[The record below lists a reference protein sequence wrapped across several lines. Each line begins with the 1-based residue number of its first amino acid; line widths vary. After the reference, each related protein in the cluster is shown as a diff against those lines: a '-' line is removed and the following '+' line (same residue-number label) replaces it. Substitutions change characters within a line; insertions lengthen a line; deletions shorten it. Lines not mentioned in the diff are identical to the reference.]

1 LMGALGVLFVS
12 GEFSTGMIRS
22 TFAAVPQRLPVLWA
36 KLGVVVAVTLVTM
49 TGMSLIA
56 FVASER
62 LIGHYRPA
70 FSLSQPG
77 VLRVVLGTGVYLTLV
92 AVIGSA
98 IAWIVRSTPGSLVA
112 YFAAILVVPVIMES
126 LLGTWGKD
134 IARFLPTLA
143 GASFSTSIRLPH
155 TLTPWTGLAVM
166 AAWAVVGIAVAAV
179 QLRRRDA

>member
-1 LMGALGVLFVS
+1 
-12 GEFSTGMIRS
+12 
-22 TFAAVPQRLPVLWA
+22 
-36 KLGVVVAVTLVTM
+36 
-49 TGMSLIA
+49 MSA
-56 FVASER
+56 

-112 YFAAILVVPVIMES
+112 YFATILVVPVIVGN

-134 IARFLPTLA
+134 IAQFLPTTA
-143 GASFSTSIRLPH
+143 GASFSTSLREPH

-166 AAWAVVGIAVAAV
+166 VAWAVAGVVIAAI